1 MNILVFDTSSDQL
14 AVGAVKE
21 GRPLIHR
28 AESGF
33 RHSEILLPAIDAC
46 LKDAS
51 LGIEEIGLIACAK
64 GPGSFMGLR
73 IGLAT
78 AKGLSL
84 ALGVPW
90 VGVPTL
96 DCMAYD
102 RGGSEGA
109 GGASGGAAG
118 IVVPVLDA
126 RKNRLYAAIYRAGA
140 RRSEYLDISI
150 EGLLQAVEG
159 EAEVAFVGADADLL
173 QDYAL
178 ERPGFR
184 IEGDD
189 PERRMRGLAF
199 LAERQFAEK
208 GAAPADEGPLY
219 LREPEIG

>member
-51 LGIEEIGLIACAK
+51 LGIEEIDLIACAK

-102 RGGSEGA
+102 RGGSEG
-109 GGASGGAAG
+109 

-159 EAEVAFVGADADLL
+159 EAEVAFVGVDADLL